1 MKIDWEELYWADWD
15 ELEKT
20 DGKIEEIFNYLNEF
34 ESFEL
39 EELSQVLKLYNNP
52 SGAHTIEFAK
62 VTSDIYNKDKVK
74 FIKALHLVQDEI
86 PNLVYAFRL
95 EDVFADGDLEF
106 NEIVEL
112 NKLDPEEV
120 ETAKFFFKMYKTIC
134 SS

>member
-15 ELEKT
+15 EIGKT
-20 DGKIEEIFNYLNEF
+20 EGQIEEIFNYLNGF

-39 EELSQVLKLYNNP
+39 EELAQVLRLYNNP

-62 VTSDIYNKDKVK
+62 ITGDIYNKDKIK
-74 FIKALHLVQDEI
+74 FIRALHLVPDEI

-95 EDVFADGDLEF
+95 ENVFEDEDLELG
-106 NEIVEL
+106 EIINL
-112 NKLDPEEV
+112 NRLSPEEV
-120 ETAKFFFKMYKTIC
+120 DTAKFFFKMYKTIC

>member
-15 ELEKT
+15 ELGKI
-20 DGKIEEIFNYLNEF
+20 DGKIEEIFNYLKGF

-62 VTSDIYNKDKVK
+62 ITADIYRRDRLK

-95 EDVFADGDLEF
+95 EAVFEDEDLEF

-112 NKLDPEEV
+112 NELDPEEL
-120 ETAKFFFKMYKTIC
+120 ETARFFFKMYKTIC